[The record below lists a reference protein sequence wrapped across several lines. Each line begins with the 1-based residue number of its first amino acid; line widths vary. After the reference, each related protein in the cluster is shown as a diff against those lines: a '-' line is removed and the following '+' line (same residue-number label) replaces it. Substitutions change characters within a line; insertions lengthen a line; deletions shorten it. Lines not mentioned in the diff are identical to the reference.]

1 LQNTHEILVL
11 NDASTDGTIDWINS
25 LDDKDLIVYDN
36 PGPERIGIVGMF
48 DKGIE
53 MARTDIIFAF
63 HADMIASPNLDSE
76 VLRYLEKGTVVSA
89 TRVEPPLHP
98 EGPEKIVRN
107 FGVEPEEFD
116 FNSWNDWCKNPNE
129 QKEFNGKLTNGIF
142 APWCMYKK
150 DFLDIG
156 GHDELFAPQSREDS
170 DLFNRFKLAGY
181 RFIQT
186 WGGLVYHFTSR
197 GSRFNKHAG
206 GDIMKDSPEWQK
218 TNSKNERNFARKWGS
233 LPLNTMFMEP
243 IITPKYGIGIVVK
256 NCYDTLLLNLEPFC
270 DRIYVDIDATY
281 YINQENKLTTLDM
294 EKRVLSIHDEV
305 EDDIE
310 IRIDGQTFNNDDFN
324 YIRQLPQILADSGD
338 IGSFGLGNL
347 EISIN
352 SLETYEN
359 NLIVNKEKK
368 DVKN

>member
-1 LQNTHEILVL
+1 
-11 NDASTDGTIDWINS
+11 
-25 LDDKDLIVYDN
+25 
-36 PGPERIGIVGMF
+36 
-48 DKGIE
+48 
-53 MARTDIIFAF
+53 
-63 HADMIASPNLDSE
+63 
-76 VLRYLEKGTVVSA
+76 
-89 TRVEPPLHP
+89 
-98 EGPEKIVRN
+98 
-107 FGVEPEEFD
+107 
-116 FNSWNDWCKNPNE
+116 
-129 QKEFNGKLTNGIF
+129 
-142 APWCMYKK
+142 
-150 DFLDIG
+150 
-156 GHDELFAPQSREDS
+156 
-170 DLFNRFKLAGY
+170 
-181 RFIQT
+181 
-186 WGGLVYHFTSR
+186 
-197 GSRFNKHAG
+197 
-206 GDIMKDSPEWQK
+206 
-218 TNSKNERNFARKWGS
+218 
-233 LPLNTMFMEP
+233 
-243 IITPKYGIGIVVK
+243 VVK